1 MQRRLGA
8 KLAGAAAVLA
18 LGLTACAP
26 SNTPTAYDSVT
37 EQNFLEGCLNRY
49 VNRVDDTLAVTD
61 DTLSSDVAGGSQ
73 QQCECQ
79 YQLFVEQ
86 VPFNSSDTSQ
96 PGYAGPNFTD
106 LNKSLEGDNGQQ
118 TIDSLPSEFQDEL
131 QACARSAE
139 SGPAGSATT
148 LPTETTTTLPPTSQ
162 NTTPDGRPL
171 DG

>member
-8 KLAGAAAVLA
+8 TLAGAAAMLA

-26 SNTPTAYDSVT
+26 SNTPTSYDAVT

-49 VNRVDDTLAVTD
+49 VNRVDDTLAVTN
-61 DTLSSDVAGGSQ
+61 DTLSPDVAGGTQ

-79 YQLFVEQ
+79 YQVFVDQ
-86 VPFNSSDTSQ
+86 VPFNSSDTSK
-96 PGYAGPNFTD
+96 PGYDGPNFTD
-106 LNKSLEGDNGQQ
+106 LNKSLEGDNGAEALN
-118 TIDSLPSEFQDEL
+118 TLPPDVQGDLKS
-131 QACARSAE
+131 CALPAQ
-139 SGPAGSATT
+139 SGPTGSGTT
-148 LPTETTTTLPPTSQ
+148 LPTQTTTTLPANSQ